1 MPKLVVF
8 NHVSV
13 DGYFVDGNGD
23 MRWAHREDAEWS
35 AFAAENAGG
44 GGRLLMGRVTYEMMA
59 SYWPT
64 PHARENAPI
73 VAERMNGLPKVVF
86 SRTLAAATWAN
97 TKLVKTDVAGEV
109 RKMKDEPGPNLV
121 ILGSG
126 TLVSQLSDARL
137 IDEYQIVVNSLA
149 LGSGRTLFGGL
160 EKRLSLELKSTRSFK
175 NGNVVL
181 SYGARA

>member
-8 NHVSV
+8 NHVSL
-13 DGYFVDGNGD
+13 DGYFVDGSGD
-23 MRWAHREDAEWS
+23 MRWAHQEDAEWS
-35 AFAAENAGG
+35 AFASENASG

-86 SRTLAAATWAN
+86 SRTLAAATWSN
-97 TKLVKTDVAGEV
+97 TKLVKTDIAGEV
-109 RKMKDEPGPNLV
+109 QKMKDETGPTLV

-126 TLVSQLSDARL
+126 SIVSVLSAARL
-137 IDEYQIVVNSLA
+137 IDEYQIVVNPIA
-149 LGSGRTLFGGL
+149 LGSGRTLFEGL
-160 EKRLSLELKSTRSFK
+160 ERRLSLELKSTRSFK

-181 SYGARA
+181 SYAARA

>member
-8 NHVSV
+8 NHVSL
-13 DGYFVDGNGD
+13 DGYFVDGSGD
-23 MRWAHREDAEWS
+23 MRWAHREDTEWS

-73 VAERMNGLPKVVF
+73 VADRMNGLPKVVF
-86 SRTLAAATWAN
+86 SRTLASATWTN
-97 TKLVKTDVAGEV
+97 TKLVKTDLAGEV
-109 RKMKDEPGPNLV
+109 RRMKDEPGPNLV

-126 TLVSQLSDARL
+126 SIVSQLAAAGL
-137 IDEYQIVVNSLA
+137 VDEYQIVVNPIA
-149 LGSGRTLFGGL
+149 LGSGRTLFETL
-160 EKRLSLELKSTRSFK
+160 EKRLPLELRSTRSFK

-181 SYGARA
+181 SYAACT